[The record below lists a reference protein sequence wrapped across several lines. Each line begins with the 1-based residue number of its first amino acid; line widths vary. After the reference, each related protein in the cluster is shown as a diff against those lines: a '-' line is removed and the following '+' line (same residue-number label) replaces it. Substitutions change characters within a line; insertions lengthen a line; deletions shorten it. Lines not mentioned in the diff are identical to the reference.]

1 MESGFSDLF
10 FNPVTGIAL
19 VLAVFFSLMALLR
32 SKESRRKER
41 EKNAA
46 KPYTVADPFSAPKA
60 PPAET
65 VLSSSASLVQ
75 SSPAAQDSDHS
86 RKYFRQF
93 GPTSNGTGAVTPSNP
108 TGYIWE

>member
-1 MESGFSDLF
+1 MDSGFSDLF

-32 SKESRRKER
+32 SKEARRKER

-46 KPYTVADPFSAPKA
+46 KPYVVADPYSPPKA
-60 PPAET
+60 VPSSENL
-65 VLSSSASLVQ
+65 LSSPSLSQSPSAS
-75 SSPAAQDSDHS
+75 PDSDPSH
-86 RKYFRQF
+86 KYFRQF
-93 GPTSNGTGAVTPSNP
+93 GPTSNGTGAATPSNP